1 MKKLLSIPSMLALI
15 LVSVVVLSS
24 SHVYTVADDNEVPG
38 ADAFFDEPSLQ
49 IEGKEPKK
57 SAFDKPLIDDVS
69 EPQTKNDPVPSLNT
83 KFFGDIPTL
92 GGQQQSADPQVAS
105 TLKREGE
112 NVVWSISVNIPPD
125 AYVYSMS
132 PPFTG
137 RATVK
142 VKQLVGLEAIDKK
155 FRPDHEPKK
164 GYDPILEQNVEKFFK
179 HVTWTRRFRLKQGA
193 SPSEAKIDADI
204 RFQMCDKSTC
214 RTLTRPVSA
223 SLTNAGNETETTA
236 SDNGLTAHPFVYEII
251 PYKPGSKRKPVSL
264 RAELS
269 PAAAKAGDVVTLA
282 VTLKIE
288 SGWHTYST
296 TMEEDNAGVPTSFK
310 IQHLQGLDILDKR
323 FRPSKAPK
331 PKVINAGTEKWH
343 QEIYEDEITWTRRFH
358 VQADAAAN
366 FGLIGRIVYQVCDEN
381 SCLKEKMVPFAVGML
396 PAEQVQKYRVPATV
410 AAGDNA
416 GNDGGFFDD
425 PEDEPAGNAGDL
437 EVDKGEELASDQKA
451 PVTQQGL
458 IPFIIT
464 AVTAGFLAL
473 LTPCVFPMIPITV
486 SFFLKQ
492 SEKEHHKPVRMA
504 TIYCLGI
511 VFAFTCIGLVV
522 AVFFGATA
530 INGLANNAW
539 LNIGIA
545 AVLVFFAANMLGMFE
560 IRLPSGLLTWTSG
573 KEGAGGVMGT
583 LFMSFTF
590 TLVSFTCTFA
600 FLGGLL
606 VLAAK
611 GSYYWPIIGM
621 LAFSTAFA
629 SPFFFLALFP
639 SLLKKMPKSGGWM
652 NRVKVTMGFI
662 ELGAALKFLS
672 VADLTWNPQP
682 VLFDFALVMSGWM
695 IVCIVTGL
703 YLMNTF
709 RLPHDSPADHIAVP
723 QLMLALLFLGLGGYL
738 AVGMFAAEEPQGAMW
753 RQIAAFA
760 PPRIEGAQ
768 GDIGPYTQHGDLR
781 FALDYEQAIE
791 YARKNDKPLLFD
803 FTGVNCVNCRLM
815 EKKMELPQN
824 YRELKNFVLVQL
836 YQDNIPTIN
845 DRELA
850 DQLLA
855 KNQNLAVDWFKDVTL
870 PAYAVVSS
878 DGKVQLASFKGLE
891 QNEGSFA
898 KFLKFGYNKW
908 KNSANKRL
916 TARVK

>member
-1 MKKLLSIPSMLALI
+1 MKKHLSIPVLLTLM
-15 LVSVVVLSS
+15 LVSGVLFSS
-24 SHVYTVADDNEVPG
+24 TQMQSVADDNDVPG
-38 ADAFFDEPSLQ
+38 ADAFFDDPSLPLEPQ
-49 IEGKEPKK
+49 KPKK
-57 SAFDKPLIDDVS
+57 NATI
-69 EPQTKNDPVPSLNT
+69 PSLNT
-83 KFFGDIPTL
+83 DFFGDIPTL
-92 GGQQQSADPQVAS
+92 GGQQKSADPKVTAA
-105 TLKREGE
+105 LKQEGDDI
-112 NVVWSISVNIPPD
+112 VWSISIDIPPD

-142 VKQLVGLEAIDKK
+142 VKQLAGLEAIDEK

-164 GYDPILEQNVEKFFK
+164 GYDPILEQDVEKFFK
-179 HVTWTRRFRLKQGA
+179 HVTWTRRFRLAEGA
-193 SPSEAKIDADI
+193 TANSAKIDADI
-204 RFQMCDKSTC
+204 KFQMCDKSTC

-223 SLTNAGNETETTA
+223 TLTTAGNETETSA

-269 PAAAKAGDVVTLA
+269 PADAQAGDVVTLA

-288 SGWHTYST
+288 PGWHTYST

-323 FRPSKAPK
+323 FRPSKEPK
-331 PKVINAGTEKWH
+331 PKVIDAGTEKWH
-343 QEIYEDEITWTRRFH
+343 QEIYEDEVTWTRRFH
-358 VQADAAAN
+358 VQPDAAAN

-396 PAEQVQKYRVPATV
+396 PASEVQKYRVPATV
-410 AAGDNA
+410 AANDDAGD
-416 GNDGGFFDD
+416 FFRDQQ
-425 PEDEPAGNAGDL
+425 DEPAVSKP
-437 EVDKGEELASDQKA
+437 EVVDADEEIVAAEQEA
-451 PVTQQGL
+451 PGAQGL
-458 IPFIIT
+458 IPFIIA

-511 VFAFTCIGLVV
+511 VFAFTCIGLIV

-530 INGLANNAW
+530 VNGLANNAW
-539 LNIGIA
+539 LNVGIA

-573 KEGAGGVMGT
+573 KEGSGGVMGT

-682 VLFDFALVMSGWM
+682 VLFDYALVMSGWL
-695 IVCIVTGL
+695 IVSIVTGL
-703 YLMNTF
+703 YLMNFF

-723 QLMLALLFLGLGGYL
+723 QLMLALVFLGLGGYL
-738 AVGMFAAEEPQGAMW
+738 AVGMFSAKEPQGALW
-753 RQIAAFA
+753 QQIAAFA
-760 PPRIEGAQ
+760 PPRIEGAE

-791 YARKNDKPLLFD
+791 YARENDKPLLFD

-824 YRELKNFVLVQL
+824 KQELENFVLVQL
-836 YQDNIPTIN
+836 YQDSIPTIN

-850 DQLLA
+850 DELLT

-908 KNSANKRL
+908 KSSNKNRL
-916 TARVK
+916 AAVEK